1 MGNKK
6 KLQWNSVQRSG
17 INPYT
22 YISEAQLETKL
33 CVFDDGDLVTTLLGE
48 IGIIIGY
55 GTHPDGVPSEYD
67 QSAYYKVLINNNVY
81 NYLPAA
87 LEKVKK

>member
-6 KLQWNSVQRSG
+6 KLQRNSVQRSG

-22 YISEAQLETKL
+22 YIPEVYVETEL
-33 CVFDDGDLVTTLLGE
+33 YIFDNGDLVTTLLGE

-55 GTHPDGVPSEYD
+55 GTHPDGVPPEYN

-81 NYLPAA
+81 NYLPTA
-87 LEKVKK
+87 LKKVKK